1 MQLANNGGRSNL
13 VIDVVH
19 NSLQRCGKDFLSAGA
34 FELADSFLEFA
45 DFCRHGGESFR
56 ERIVD
61 LFGIGDDD
69 TLAFAKDDMSRNA
82 DDGRVRRDI
91 SEHYGARSDAAVL
104 ADGNVA
110 EDLGASSDHNV
121 VFDRG
126 MPFPVLFAGSA
137 ERDALI

>member
-34 FELADSFLEFA
+34 FELADSFLQFA
-45 DFCRHGGESFR
+45 YFCRHGGESFR

-61 LFGIGDDD
+61 LFGIGDHD
-69 TLAFAKDDMSRNA
+69 TLAFAENNVTRNT
-82 DDGRVRRDI
+82 DDGRVGWDI
-91 SEHYGARSDAAVL
+91 SEHDGTRSDTAVL

-110 EDLGASSDHNV
+110 E
-121 VFDRG
+121 
-126 MPFPVLFAGSA
+126 
-137 ERDALI
+137 